1 MADITITI
9 QNAKNAFLYIK
20 KTDFSGV
27 TVASNVNGESTITI
41 DLVSLQTQLGNWG
54 ELHFYFTHKDST
66 QRLTETPYIS
76 IEYGNVSPLIVPCTE
91 YTGEDNYQFECYFQF
106 RTISSIKY
114 VDVFGSGIFGE
125 RLETSLITSIL
136 ADCNSGADVEI
147 IDYKLTKIY
156 SVNENNLDQL
166 KQVRYI
172 VKDYTDV
179 FYNVE
184 DLGNFILGLYH
195 YPFRVNE
202 DVTSAIALGNTITQ
216 ITAKSVLVSE
226 YLFRTQIELNGFYND
241 SRDYQTTIKLSLPYY
256 GIIDIDS
263 KYINTVFIIEYKIDI
278 SKNNAIINI
287 YSDNTLI
294 ETLNC
299 VVGYSVPYILN
310 PNESIIKPLDTK
322 QLFTNDFYFELSRP
336 LASVDRYETLKKDTL
351 NHFTGYIRT
360 NDFIDLSLNAT
371 LSEIEEIKRLLTT
384 GIYI

>member
-1 MADITITI
+1 MTDITITI
-9 QNAKNAFLYIK
+9 QNAKNAYLYIK
-20 KTDFSGV
+20 KSGWSGAIIADN
-27 TVASNVNGESTITI
+27 TQEETTLNI
-41 DLVSLQTQLGNWG
+41 DLVSLQNELGNFG
-54 ELHFYFTHKDST
+54 EIYFYFAHKDPT

-76 IEYGNVSPLIVPCTE
+76 IKYGNNSPLIVPCIE
-91 YTGEDNYQFECYFQF
+91 YTGADNYQFKCYFQF
-106 RTISSIKY
+106 RTISTVHYI
-114 VDVFGSGIFGE
+114 DVFGSGILGE
-125 RLETSLITSIL
+125 RIETSLITSIL
-136 ADCNSGADVEI
+136 ADCNSGADVEV

-195 YPFRVNE
+195 YPFKVNE

-216 ITAKSVLVSE
+216 ITAKSVLERE
-226 YLFRTQIELNGFYND
+226 YTFSTQIKLNGFYGD

-256 GIIDIDS
+256 GIINIDS

-287 YSDNTLI
+287 YSDDKLI
-294 ETLNC
+294 ESLNC

-310 PNESIIKPLDTK
+310 PNESITKPLDTK
-322 QLFTNDFYFELSRP
+322 QLFTNSFYFELSRP

-351 NHFTGYIRT
+351 NHFTGYVKT
-360 NDFIDLSLNAT
+360 NDFIDVSLNAT
-371 LSEIEEIKRLLTT
+371 LAEIEEIKRLLTT
-384 GIYI
+384 GVYI

>member
-1 MADITITI
+1 MANITITI
-9 QNAKNAFLYIK
+9 QNAKNAYLYIK
-20 KTDFSGV
+20 KSGWSGV
-27 TVASNVNGESTITI
+27 IIADNTQDETSLNI
-41 DLVSLQTQLGNWG
+41 DLVSLQNELGNFG
-54 ELHFYFTHKDST
+54 EIHFYFAHKDPT

-76 IEYGNVSPLIVPCTE
+76 IEYGNNSPLIVPCTE
-91 YTGEDNYQFECYFQF
+91 YTGADNYQFECYFQF
-106 RTISSIKY
+106 RTISSVQY

-125 RLETSLITSIL
+125 RIETNLITSIL

-195 YPFRVNE
+195 YPFKVNE

-216 ITAKSVLVSE
+216 ITAKSVLERE
-226 YLFRTQIELNGFYND
+226 YTFSTQIELNGFYGD
-241 SRDYQTTIKLSLPYY
+241 SRDYQTSIKLSLPYY

-287 YSDNTLI
+287 YSDNKLI
-294 ETLNC
+294 ESLNC

-310 PNESIIKPLDTK
+310 PNESITKPLDTK
-322 QLFTNDFYFELSRP
+322 QLFTNSFYFELFRP

-351 NHFTGYIRT
+351 NHFTGYVKT
-360 NDFIDLSLNAT
+360 NDFIDISLNAT
-371 LSEIEEIKRLLTT
+371 LAEIEEIKRLLTA
-384 GIYI
+384 GVYI

>member
-1 MADITITI
+1 MANITITI
-9 QNAKNAFLYIK
+9 QNAKNAYLYIK
-20 KTDFSGV
+20 KSGWSGAIIADN
-27 TVASNVNGESTITI
+27 TQEETTLNI
-41 DLVSLQTQLGNWG
+41 DLVSLQNDLGNFG
-54 ELHFYFTHKDST
+54 EIYFYFAHKDPT

-76 IEYGNVSPLIVPCTE
+76 IEYGNNSPLIVPCTE
-91 YTGEDNYQFECYFQF
+91 YTGADNYQFECYLQF
-106 RTISSIKY
+106 RTISSVQY

-125 RLETSLITSIL
+125 RIETSLITSIL

-216 ITAKSVLVSE
+216 ITAKSVLERE
-226 YLFRTQIELNGFYND
+226 YTFSTQIEVNGFYGD

-287 YSDNTLI
+287 YSDDKLI
-294 ETLNC
+294 ESLNC

-310 PNESIIKPLDTK
+310 PNESITKPLDTK
-322 QLFTNDFYFELSRP
+322 QLFTNSFYFELSRP

-351 NHFTGYIRT
+351 NHFTGYVKT
-360 NDFIDLSLNAT
+360 NDFIDISLNAT
-371 LSEIEEIKRLLTT
+371 LAEIEEIKRLLTT

>member
-1 MADITITI
+1 MANITITI
-9 QNAKNAFLYIK
+9 QNAKNAYLYIK
-20 KTDFSGV
+20 KSSWSGAIIADNTQDETSLNIDF
-27 TVASNVNGESTITI
+27 
-41 DLVSLQTQLGNWG
+41 VSLQNELGNFG
-54 ELHFYFTHKDST
+54 EIYFYFTHKNENE
-66 QRLTETPYIS
+66 RLTETPYLI
-76 IEYGNVSPLIVPCTE
+76 INYGDNQSLNVPCLE
-91 YTGEDNYQFECYFQF
+91 YTGQENFQFYMKFQF
-106 RTISSIKY
+106 RTISSVNY
-114 VDVFGSGIFGE
+114 CDVFGYGVYGNEI
-125 RLETSLITSIL
+125 ETSLINSIL
-136 ADCNSGADVEI
+136 ADCNSGSNTEN

-156 SVNENNLDQL
+156 SVNESNLEQI

-172 VKDYTDV
+172 VKDYTNV

-195 YPFRVNE
+195 YPFKVTE

-216 ITAKSVLVSE
+216 INAKSVLERE
-226 YLFRTQIELNGFYND
+226 YTFSTQIEVNGFYGD

-287 YSDNTLI
+287 YSDNKLI
-294 ETLNC
+294 ESLNC

-310 PNESIIKPLDTK
+310 PNESITKPLDTK
-322 QLFTNDFYFELSRP
+322 QLFTNSFYFELSRP

-351 NHFTGYIRT
+351 NHFTGYVKT
-360 NDFIDLSLNAT
+360 NDFIDISLNAT
-371 LSEIEEIKRLLTT
+371 LTEIEEIKRLLTT

>member
-9 QNAKNAFLYIK
+9 QNSKNAFLYIK
-20 KTDFSGV
+20 KSDFSGE
-27 TVASNVNGESTITI
+27 TIASNVNGEATITL
-41 DLVSLQTQLGNWG
+41 DLVTLQTQLGNWG
-54 ELHFYFTHKDST
+54 ELHFYFTHKDPT
-66 QRLTETPYIS
+66 QRLTEKPYLS
-76 IEYGNVSPLIVPCTE
+76 IEYGSESPLIVPCTE
-91 YTGEDNYQFECYFQF
+91 YTGADNYQFECYFQF
-106 RTISSIKY
+106 RTVSSVKY
-114 VDVFGSGIFGE
+114 TDVFGYGIYGE
-125 RLETSLITSIL
+125 RIETSLITSIL
-136 ADCNSGADVEI
+136 ADCNSGADVEV

-195 YPFRVNE
+195 YPFKVNE

-216 ITAKSVLVSE
+216 ITAKSVLERE
-226 YLFRTQIELNGFYND
+226 YTFSAQIELNGFYED

-287 YSDNTLI
+287 YSDDKLI
-294 ETLNC
+294 ESLNC

-310 PNESIIKPLDTK
+310 PNESITKPLDTK
-322 QLFTNDFYFELSRP
+322 QLFTNSFYFELSRP

-351 NHFTGYIRT
+351 NHFTGYVKT
-360 NDFIDLSLNAT
+360 NDFIDISLNAT
-371 LSEIEEIKRLLTT
+371 LVEIEEIKRLLTT

>member
-1 MADITITI
+1 MANITITI
-9 QNAKNAFLYIK
+9 QNAKNAYLYIK
-20 KTDFSGV
+20 KSGWSGAIIADN
-27 TVASNVNGESTITI
+27 TQEETSLNI
-41 DLVSLQTQLGNWG
+41 DLVSLQNELGNFG
-54 ELHFYFTHKDST
+54 EIYFYFTHKDST
-66 QRLTETPYIS
+66 QRLTEKPYIS
-76 IEYGNVSPLIVPCTE
+76 IEYGNNSPLIVPGTE
-91 YTGEDNYQFECYFQF
+91 YTGTDNYQFECYFQF
-106 RTISSIKY
+106 RTISSVQY
-114 VDVFGSGIFGE
+114 VDVFGSGIYGE
-125 RLETSLITSIL
+125 RIKTSLITSIL
-136 ADCNSGADVEI
+136 ADCNSGADVET

-195 YPFRVNE
+195 YPFKVNE
-202 DVTSAIALGNTITQ
+202 DVNSAIALGNTITQ
-216 ITAKSVLVSE
+216 ITAKSVLERE
-226 YLFRTQIELNGFYND
+226 YTFSTQIELNGFYGD

-287 YSDNTLI
+287 YSDNKLI
-294 ETLNC
+294 ESLNC

-310 PNESIIKPLDTK
+310 PNESITKPLDTK
-322 QLFTNDFYFELSRP
+322 QLFTNSFYFELFRP
-336 LASVDRYETLKKDTL
+336 IASVDRYETLKKDTL
-351 NHFTGYIRT
+351 NHFTGYVKT
-360 NDFIDLSLNAT
+360 NDFIDISLNAT
-371 LSEIEEIKRLLTT
+371 LAEIEEIKRLLTT

>member
-9 QNAKNAFLYIK
+9 QNAKNAYLYIK
-20 KTDFSGV
+20 KSGW
-27 TVASNVNGESTITI
+27 NGAIIADNTQGETTLNINLV
-41 DLVSLQTQLGNWG
+41 DLQNELGNFG
-54 ELHFYFTHKDST
+54 EIYFYFAHKDLT

-76 IEYGNVSPLIVPCTE
+76 IEYGNISPLIVPCTE
-91 YTGEDNYQFECYFQF
+91 YTGANNYQFECYFQF
-106 RTISSIKY
+106 RRASNVQY
-114 VDVFGSGIFGE
+114 VDVFGSGIYGE
-125 RLETSLITSIL
+125 RIETSLITSIL
-136 ADCNSGADVEI
+136 ADCNSGADVEV

-179 FYNVE
+179 FYNVD

-195 YPFRVNE
+195 YPFKVNE
-202 DVTSAIALGNTITQ
+202 DIASAIALGNTITQ
-216 ITAKSVLVSE
+216 ITAKSVLERE
-226 YLFRTQIELNGFYND
+226 YTFSTQIELNGFYGD
-241 SRDYQTTIKLSLPYY
+241 SRDYQTIIKLSLPYH

-287 YSDNTLI
+287 YSDNKLI
-294 ETLNC
+294 ESLNC

-310 PNESIIKPLDTK
+310 PNESITKPLDTK
-322 QLFTNDFYFELSRP
+322 QLFTNSFYFELSRP

-351 NHFTGYIRT
+351 NHFTGYVKT
-360 NDFIDLSLNAT
+360 NDFIDISINAT

-384 GIYI
+384 GVYI